1 MDFSSLWRGFSGE
14 VRYTKHLI
22 QRVGKSLPIWRLSL
36 HSEGRIGYGE
46 ASPLPGWSCETG
58 EEIESHL
65 HQTLDPSRLPPS
77 LHFAIESALLE
88 LNGMLPPFQPVPVA
102 AFLQGETID
111 HLAEQAVRGGF
122 LTAKVKLGHLSPQAA
137 EAFLLRWKDRLRLRI
152 DLNRLWKDEEV
163 LSLFSRFQPGDFA
176 YVEEPCQDPEQLH
189 HFPLPFVLDE
199 TAREPD
205 SQCYLTLPHC
215 VGIVIKPTLSGGPS
229 RWHHLL
235 QAKPAILGGCY
246 EGALGSYQIARLA
259 RLFNLS
265 LPLGLGTLS
274 YVEEENAPLSLSL
287 AQGFLYDAMPY
298 C

>member
-22 QRVGKSLPIWRLSL
+22 QRLGQSLPIWRLSL
-36 HSEGRIGYGE
+36 HSEGRMGYGE
-46 ASPLPGWSCETG
+46 ASPLPGWSCETE

-65 HQTLDPSRLPPS
+65 RQIPHPDRLPPS

-88 LNGMLPPFQPVPVA
+88 LGGLLSPFQPVAVA
-102 AFLQGETID
+102 AFLQGEKID
-111 HLAEQAVRGGF
+111 HLAEQAVAEGF
-122 LTAKVKLGHLSPQAA
+122 STAKVKLGHLSPQDA

-152 DLNRLWKDEEV
+152 DLNRRWKDNEV
-163 LSLFSRFQPGDFA
+163 LSLFSRFQPDDFA
-176 YVEEPCQDPEQLH
+176 YVEEPCQDPEQLR

-205 SQCYLTLPHC
+205 SQRYLTIPHC

-235 QAKPAILGGCY
+235 QKKPIILGGSY

-259 RLFNLS
+259 RLLKLS

-274 YVEEENAPLSLSL
+274 YVEEQNPPLSLSL
-287 AQGFLYDAMPY
+287 AQGFLYSAMSR